1 MQVQKSVILA
11 SNTLTL
17 PQTTIHMDLHLALH
31 VQNANG
37 AADYTGADF
46 VNDLL
51 MLVNEKHC
59 SSCPDIVA

>member
-1 MQVQKSVILA
+1 
-11 SNTLTL
+11 
-17 PQTTIHMDLHLALH
+17 MDLHLALH

-51 MLVNEKHC
+51 ILVNANIAVL
-59 SSCPDIVA
+59 DFRF